1 MAKIESYG
9 RDDSDGKNEV
19 SMIKR
24 NASTKLEDNLEELCR
39 EMIGTG

>member
-1 MAKIESYG
+1 MDKIESYG
-9 RDDSDGKNEV
+9 LDDSAGKNEV

-24 NASTKLEDNLEELCR
+24 NDSTKLEDYLKKLCR